1 MTRYVMCVHK
11 DDTGFNWRN
20 DQWTCWLP
28 KDDAEQNARFR
39 QVIPYCA
46 IRRTSGEFLVYER
59 SGGEGRLH
67 GLLSFGIGGH
77 IESGET
83 IIEGMDRE
91 LTEEVSIV
99 GQKEPEYLGKIEL
112 DETLVDLVHVGLAF
126 VVDCDDATPAVDK
139 EGKVELDSSR
149 WMFLHEIEAS
159 IDDFEG
165 WSKVLYKYISNGF

>member
-1 MTRYVMCVHK
+1 MKRYVMCVHK

-28 KDDAEQNARFR
+28 KDDAETNARFR

-46 IRRTSGEFLVYER
+46 IRRSTGEFLVYGR

-67 GLLSFGIGGH
+67 GLLSFGVGGH

-91 LTEEVSIV
+91 LNEEVKIQ
-99 GQKEPEYLGKIEL
+99 GCEEPEYLGKIAL
-112 DETLVDLVHVGLAF
+112 DDNLVERVHVGLAF
-126 VVDCDDATPAVDK
+126 LVDCSDAEPATD
-139 EGKVELDSSR
+139 ENGQVELAGAK
-149 WMFLHEIEAS
+149 WMYLHEIEQQLEQ
-159 IDDFEG
+159 FEN
-165 WSKVLYKYISNGF
+165 WSKVLFSYIKNDF